1 MSGKSSIS
9 SGGRTDSSRGQ
20 ERNAPSDQTVDQARE
35 PVSAAGTSRLDSSAE
50 KNSAGRAGAPTSS
63 LSQEQKQQLMFQQ
76 QQQFLMNSALS
87 RQSLQNH
94 PMSTA
99 SSSVLQASASSGLSV
114 QSTMPTTPSN
124 STTSDISELERQ
136 KAVNARLQQQI
147 FENIRRQEELVRRLQ
162 ASSQASDSSLQQQ
175 QQQQSQ
181 GAAHMGNAG
190 NPSNP
195 NLAASMQQNTM
206 TPNASQYR
214 FQPNNLMAMP
224 GAVSSNPANPGL
236 AILNNPMNL
245 HQPQHQ
251 QQQLFNLQQAANMG
265 SIMGFGNSSM
275 MAQAFSS
282 QPSAVQNTLI
292 QQNNLIQQQALDMFR
307 ASMLKNNGQNTQM
320 PVSSMQA
327 MQLQQQQQQGL
338 QRNAS
343 AGSAHSSNHGSI
355 NSNTRNSMVVDTSA
369 QGSAAG
375 QPPSA
380 GNSHTA
386 ERRTSNAASNNGGR
400 VAEDSPL
407 SPNSFRW

>member
-1 MSGKSSIS
+1 MTGKSSIS

-35 PVSAAGTSRLDSSAE
+35 PVSAVGTSRLESSAE
-50 KNSAGRAGAPTSS
+50 NNSAGRAGAPPSS

-114 QSTMPTTPSN
+114 QSTMPTNPSN
-124 STTSDISELERQ
+124 GTTSDISELERQ

-147 FENIRRQEELVRRLQ
+147 FENIRRQEDLVRRLQ

-175 QQQQSQ
+175 QSQ
-181 GAAHMGNAG
+181 RAAHMGNAG

-214 FQPNNLMAMP
+214 FQPNNLAMP

-236 AILNNPMNL
+236 AILNNSMNL

-275 MAQAFSS
+275 MAQAFGS
-282 QPSAVQNTLI
+282 QPTAVQNTLI

-307 ASMLKNNGQNTQM
+307 ASMLRNNGQNAQM

-327 MQLQQQQQQGL
+327 MQLQQQQGL
-338 QRNAS
+338 QRNTS
-343 AGSAHSSNHGSI
+343 AGSAHSSNYGSI
-355 NSNTRNSMVVDTSA
+355 NNNTRNSMVVDTSA
-369 QGSAAG
+369 QGSATG

-380 GNSHTA
+380 ENSHTA
-386 ERRTSNAASNNGGR
+386 ERRISNAASNNGGR